1 MVETGGSGMTTE
13 RMIRA
18 VEAVAEKRRIINV
31 LVGTFLRQYIK
42 TTVGWEIR
50 QNIVNAAAKQ

>member
-1 MVETGGSGMTTE
+1 MTTE